1 MKTLSVQKEM
11 NKVLSTQID
20 EARKVVGIVPV
31 KKATSSATPTLDE
44 TMAQHAK
51 AYTKIT
57 NAAKKSLE
65 TFKEIGETLLI
76 IRSDFASDNLFGKHI
91 ATTPLATISRRD
103 RADMQ
108 WLAGNWDLIV
118 EFKKENDYQGN
129 SVQHLR
135 TKVNAAIKAQKL
147 ETLEND
153 DDDDEKDIDDTEN
166 EGSGEAGTD
175 IVPKTLD
182 VVELTEKV
190 LALAE
195 SNNISTKDLI
205 KALQASLK
213 A

>member
-11 NKVLSTQID
+11 NKILTAQID

-31 KKATSSATPTLDE
+31 KKVTNTSTPSLDQ

-51 AYTKIT
+51 AYEKIT
-57 NAAKKSLE
+57 KAAKKSLE
-65 TFKEIGETLLI
+65 TFKEIGETLLL
-76 IRSDFASDNLFGKHI
+76 IRSDFESDKLFGQHI

-108 WLAGNWDLIV
+108 WLASNWDLII

-135 TKVNAAIKAQKL
+135 TKVNAAIKAQDSV
-147 ETLEND
+147 D
-153 DDDDEKDIDDTEN
+153 DTDIDDTEN

-175 IVPKTLD
+175 VVAKTLD

>member
-1 MKTLSVQKEM
+1 MKALNTVSTTTLAPLAPIGTK
-11 NKVLSTQID
+11 QII
-20 EARKVVGIVPV
+20 GIVSVGSGSSLPLP
-31 KKATSSATPTLDE
+31 KKASASLTLDE
-44 TMAQHAK
+44 TMELQAK

-65 TFKEIGETLLI
+65 TFKDIGETLLL
-76 IRSDFASDNLFGKHI
+76 IRSDFESDKLFGQHI
-91 ATTPLATISRRD
+91 ATTPLANISRRD

-108 WLAGNWDLIV
+108 WLAGSWELIL

-129 SVQHLR
+129 SVQYLR
-135 TKVNAAIKAQKL
+135 TKVNAALKAQ
-147 ETLEND
+147 EV
-153 DDDDEKDIDDTEN
+153 DTEDETE

-182 VVELTEKV
+182 IVELTEKV
-190 LALAE
+190 LALAV
-195 SNNISTKDLI
+195 SNNIDTLALI

>member
-1 MKTLSVQKEM
+1 MKTLSVQQEV

-31 KKATSSATPTLDE
+31 KKATSTATLTLDE

-76 IRSDFASDNLFGKHI
+76 IRSDFESDKLFGQHI

-108 WLAGNWDLIV
+108 WLAGNWDLII

-135 TKVNAAIKAQKL
+135 TKVNAAIKAQDSV
-147 ETLEND
+147 D
-153 DDDDEKDIDDTEN
+153 DTDIDDTEN

-182 VVELTEKV
+182 IVELTEKV

>member
-1 MKTLSVQKEM
+1 MKTLSVQQEV
-11 NKVLSTQID
+11 NKVLSTHID

-31 KKATSSATPTLDE
+31 KKATSSATPSLDE

-65 TFKEIGETLLI
+65 TFKEIGETLLLI
-76 IRSDFASDNLFGKHI
+76 KSDFESDKLFGQHI

-135 TKVNAAIKAQKL
+135 TKVNAAIKAQDSV
-147 ETLEND
+147 D
-153 DDDDEKDIDDTEN
+153 DTDIDDTEN

-175 IVPKTLD
+175 VVAKTLD

>member
-1 MKTLSVQKEM
+1 MKSLNTVSTTATLAPIGTKQV
-11 NKVLSTQID
+11 I
-20 EARKVVGIVPV
+20 GIVPV
-31 KKATSSATPTLDE
+31 TKSKAALSLDE

-65 TFKEIGETLLI
+65 TFKEIGETLLL
-76 IRSDFASDNLFGKHI
+76 IRSDFESDKLFGQHI

-108 WLAGNWDLIV
+108 WLAGNWELIL

-129 SVQHLR
+129 SVQYLR
-135 TKVNAAIKAQKL
+135 TKVNAAIKAQ
-147 ETLEND
+147 ESAEGAED
-153 DDDDEKDIDDTEN
+153 EN
-166 EGSGEAGTD
+166 EGTGEAGTD
-175 IVPKTLD
+175 VIAKTLD
-182 VVELTEKV
+182 IVELTEKV
-190 LALAE
+190 LALAV
-195 SNNISTKDLI
+195 SNNIDTLTLI

>member
-1 MKTLSVQKEM
+1 MKSLNTVSVSTAATLAPIGTKQV
-11 NKVLSTQID
+11 I
-20 EARKVVGIVPV
+20 GIVPV
-31 KKATSSATPTLDE
+31 TKKDSASLTLDE

-65 TFKEIGETLLI
+65 TFKDIGDTLLL
-76 IRSDFASDNLFGKHI
+76 IRSDFESDKLFGQHI

-108 WLAGNWDLIV
+108 WLAGSWELIL

-129 SVQHLR
+129 SVQYLR
-135 TKVNAAIKAQKL
+135 TKVNAALKAQEV
-147 ETLEND
+147 ETLD
-153 DDDDEKDIDDTEN
+153 DDEN
-166 EGSGEAGTD
+166 EGSGEAGTG

-182 VVELTEKV
+182 IVELTEKV

-195 SNNISTKDLI
+195 ANNIETLALI

>member
-1 MKTLSVQKEM
+1 MKTLSVQQEV

-31 KKATSSATPTLDE
+31 KKATSSATPSLDE

-65 TFKEIGETLLI
+65 TFKEIGETLLLI
-76 IRSDFASDNLFGKHI
+76 KSDFESDKLFGQHI

-135 TKVNAAIKAQKL
+135 TKVNAAIKAQDSV
-147 ETLEND
+147 EDT
-153 DDDDEKDIDDTEN
+153 DIDDTEN

-175 IVPKTLD
+175 VVAKTLD

>member
-11 NKVLSTQID
+11 NKILSTQID
-20 EARKVVGIVPV
+20 EARKVIGIVPV
-31 KKATSSATPTLDE
+31 KKATSSATPSLDQ

-65 TFKEIGETLLI
+65 TFKEIGETLLLI
-76 IRSDFASDNLFGKHI
+76 KSDFESDKLFGQHI

-108 WLAGNWDLIV
+108 WLASNWDLIV

-135 TKVNAAIKAQKL
+135 TKVNAAIKAQDSV
-147 ETLEND
+147 EDT
-153 DDDDEKDIDDTEN
+153 DIDDTEN
-166 EGSGEAGTD
+166 AGSGEAGTD

>member
-1 MKTLSVQKEM
+1 MKTST
-11 NKVLSTQID
+11 VLKTAAVTLAPIGFKQAI
-20 EARKVVGIVPV
+20 GIVPV
-31 KKATSSATPTLDE
+31 KKDSASLTLDE

-65 TFKEIGETLLI
+65 TFKDIGDTLLL
-76 IRSDFASDNLFGKHI
+76 IRSDFESDKLFGKHI
-91 ATTPLATISRRD
+91 ATTPLSTISRRD

-108 WLAGNWDLIV
+108 WLASSWELII

-129 SVQHLR
+129 SVQYLR
-135 TKVNAAIKAQKL
+135 TKVNAALKAQEV
-147 ETLEND
+147 ETLD
-153 DDDDEKDIDDTEN
+153 DDEN
-166 EGSGEAGTD
+166 EGSGEAGTG
-175 IVPKTLD
+175 IEAKTLD
-182 VVELTEKV
+182 IVELTEKV

-195 SNNISTKDLI
+195 ANNIDTLTLI

>member
-1 MKTLSVQKEM
+1 MKT
-11 NKVLSTQID
+11 STVSTSIKS
-20 EARKVVGIVPV
+20 ASPVMASPVVVGIVPV

-51 AYTKIT
+51 AYDKIT
-57 NAAKKSLE
+57 KAAKKSLE

-135 TKVNAAIKAQKL
+135 TKVNAAIKAQDSV
-147 ETLEND
+147 D
-153 DDDDEKDIDDTEN
+153 DTDIDDTEN

-175 IVPKTLD
+175 VVAKTLD

>member
-1 MKTLSVQKEM
+1 MKTLQTVTTPT
-11 NKVLSTQID
+11 LAPIGGTQQVI
-20 EARKVVGIVPV
+20 GIVPV
-31 KKATSSATPTLDE
+31 NKKGAVLSLDE
-44 TMAQHAK
+44 TMEQHAK

-65 TFKEIGETLLI
+65 TFKDIGDTLLL
-76 IRSDFASDNLFGKHI
+76 IRSDFESDKLFGQHI

-108 WLAGNWDLIV
+108 WLASSWELIL

-129 SVQHLR
+129 SVQYLR
-135 TKVNAAIKAQKL
+135 TKVNAALKAQ
-147 ETLEND
+147 EV
-153 DDDDEKDIDDTEN
+153 DTEDTEDEN

-175 IVPKTLD
+175 VVAKTLD
-182 VVELTEKV
+182 IVELTEKV

-195 SNNISTKDLI
+195 ANSISTKALI
-205 KALQASLK
+205 MALQASLK

>member
-11 NKVLSTQID
+11 NKILTAQID

-31 KKATSSATPTLDE
+31 KKATSTAIPTLDQ

-51 AYTKIT
+51 AYEKIT
-57 NAAKKSLE
+57 KAAKKSLE

-76 IRSDFASDNLFGKHI
+76 IRSDFESDKLFGQHI

-108 WLAGNWDLIV
+108 WLASNWDLII

-135 TKVNAAIKAQKL
+135 TKVNAAIKAQDSV
-147 ETLEND
+147 D
-153 DDDDEKDIDDTEN
+153 DTDIDDTEN

>member
-135 TKVNAAIKAQKL
+135 TKVNAAIKAQDSV
-147 ETLEND
+147 D
-153 DDDDEKDIDDTEN
+153 DTDIDDTEN

>member
-1 MKTLSVQKEM
+1 MKTLNTVTT
-11 NKVLSTQID
+11 STIAPIGSKQ
-20 EARKVVGIVPV
+20 VVGIVPV
-31 KKATSSATPTLDE
+31 NKKVASLSLDE
-44 TMAQHAK
+44 TMVQHAK

-65 TFKEIGETLLI
+65 TFKDIGETLLLI
-76 IRSDFASDNLFGKHI
+76 KSDFESDKLFGQHI

-108 WLAGNWDLIV
+108 WLASSWELIL

-129 SVQHLR
+129 SVQYLR
-135 TKVNAAIKAQKL
+135 TKVNAALKAQ
-147 ETLEND
+147 EVDTLD
-153 DDDDEKDIDDTEN
+153 DDEN

-175 IVPKTLD
+175 VVAKTLD
-182 VVELTEKV
+182 IVQLTEKV

-195 SNNISTKDLI
+195 ANSIETLTLI

>member
-1 MKTLSVQKEM
+1 MKTLNAV
-11 NKVLSTQID
+11 STTTLAPIGGTKQ
-20 EARKVVGIVPV
+20 AVGIVPV
-31 KKATSSATPTLDE
+31 TKKVAGLSLDE
-44 TMAQHAK
+44 TMVQHAK

-65 TFKEIGETLLI
+65 IFKYIGDTLLL
-76 IRSDFASDNLFGKHI
+76 IRKDFESDKLFGQHI

-108 WLAGNWDLIV
+108 WLASSWELIL

-129 SVQHLR
+129 SVQYLR
-135 TKVNAAIKAQKL
+135 TKVNAALKAQ
-147 ETLEND
+147 EV
-153 DDDDEKDIDDTEN
+153 DTEDTEDEN

-175 IVPKTLD
+175 VVAKTLD
-182 VVELTEKV
+182 IVELTEKV

-195 SNNISTKDLI
+195 ANNIDTLTLI

>member
-1 MKTLSVQKEM
+1 MKTLSVQQEV

-31 KKATSSATPTLDE
+31 KKATSSATPSLDE

-65 TFKEIGETLLI
+65 TFKEIGETLLLI
-76 IRSDFASDNLFGKHI
+76 KSDFESDKLFGQHI

-108 WLAGNWDLIV
+108 WLAGNWDLII

-135 TKVNAAIKAQKL
+135 TKVNAAIKAQDSV
-147 ETLEND
+147 D
-153 DDDDEKDIDDTEN
+153 DTDIDDTEN

-175 IVPKTLD
+175 VVAKTLD

>member
-11 NKVLSTQID
+11 NKILSAQID
-20 EARKVVGIVPV
+20 ETRKVVGIVPV
-31 KKATSSATPTLDE
+31 KKATSSATPSLDQ

-51 AYTKIT
+51 AYDKIT
-57 NAAKKSLE
+57 KAAKKSLE

>member
-1 MKTLSVQKEM
+1 MKALQTVSTPTLAPIGGTKQA
-11 NKVLSTQID
+11 I
-20 EARKVVGIVPV
+20 GIVPV
-31 KKATSSATPTLDE
+31 PKKVASVPLDE
-44 TMAQHAK
+44 TMQQHAK

-65 TFKEIGETLLI
+65 TFKDIGETLLLI
-76 IRSDFASDNLFGKHI
+76 KSDFESDKLFGQHI

-108 WLAGNWDLIV
+108 WLAGSWELIL

-129 SVQHLR
+129 SVQYLR
-135 TKVNAAIKAQKL
+135 TKVNAALKAQ
-147 ETLEND
+147 EV
-153 DDDDEKDIDDTEN
+153 DTEEEEEI
-166 EGSGEAGTD
+166 EGSGAAGTD
-175 IVPKTLD
+175 VVAKTLD
-182 VVELTEKV
+182 IVELTEKV

-195 SNNISTKDLI
+195 ANSIETLTLI

>member
-1 MKTLSVQKEM
+1 MKALNTVTTTTLAPIGGIKQA
-11 NKVLSTQID
+11 I
-20 EARKVVGIVPV
+20 GIVPV
-31 KKATSSATPTLDE
+31 VKKVAGLSLDE
-44 TMAQHAK
+44 TMVQHAK

-65 TFKEIGETLLI
+65 TFKYIGDTLLL
-76 IRSDFASDNLFGKHI
+76 IRKDFESDKLFGQHI

-108 WLAGNWDLIV
+108 WLANSWELIL

-129 SVQHLR
+129 SVQYLR
-135 TKVNAAIKAQKL
+135 TKVNAALKAQ
-147 ETLEND
+147 EVDTLD
-153 DDDDEKDIDDTEN
+153 DDEN

-175 IVPKTLD
+175 VVAKTLD
-182 VVELTEKV
+182 IVQLTEKV
-190 LALAE
+190 LSLAE
-195 SNNISTKDLI
+195 ANSIDTLTLI

>member
-1 MKTLSVQKEM
+1 MKTLSVQQEV
-11 NKVLSTQID
+11 NKILSTQID

-31 KKATSSATPTLDE
+31 KKATSSATPSLDQ

-51 AYTKIT
+51 AYDKIT
-57 NAAKKSLE
+57 KAAKKSLE

-76 IRSDFASDNLFGKHI
+76 IRSDFESDKLFGQHI

-108 WLAGNWDLIV
+108 WLASNWELIV

-135 TKVNAAIKAQKL
+135 TKVNAAIKAQEV
-147 ETLEND
+147 ETLD
-153 DDDDEKDIDDTEN
+153 DDTDTEN

-175 IVPKTLD
+175 VVAKTLD

>member
-1 MKTLSVQKEM
+1 MKNLSVQKEM
-11 NKVLSTQID
+11 NKILSAQID

-31 KKATSSATPTLDE
+31 KKATSSATPSLDQ

-51 AYTKIT
+51 AYTRIT

-65 TFKEIGETLLI
+65 TFKEIGETLLLI
-76 IRSDFASDNLFGKHI
+76 KSDFESDKLFGQHI

-108 WLAGNWDLIV
+108 WLASNWELIV

-135 TKVNAAIKAQKL
+135 TKVNAAIKAQEV
-147 ETLEND
+147 ETLD
-153 DDDDEKDIDDTEN
+153 DDTEN

-182 VVELTEKV
+182 IVELTEKV
-190 LALAE
+190 LVLAE

>member
-1 MKTLSVQKEM
+1 MKTLSVQQEV

-20 EARKVVGIVPV
+20 AARKVVGIVPV
-31 KKATSSATPTLDE
+31 KKVTNTSTPSLDQ

-51 AYTKIT
+51 AYEKIT
-57 NAAKKSLE
+57 KAAKKSLE
-65 TFKEIGETLLI
+65 TFKEIGETLLL
-76 IRSDFASDNLFGKHI
+76 IRSDFESDKLFGQHI

-108 WLAGNWDLIV
+108 WLASNWDLII

-135 TKVNAAIKAQKL
+135 TKVNAAIKAQDSV
-147 ETLEND
+147 D
-153 DDDDEKDIDDTEN
+153 DTDIDDTEN

-175 IVPKTLD
+175 VVAKTLD

>member
-1 MKTLSVQKEM
+1 MKTLSVQQEV

-31 KKATSSATPTLDE
+31 KKATSNATLTLDE

-65 TFKEIGETLLI
+65 TFKEIGETLLL
-76 IRSDFASDNLFGKHI
+76 IRSDFESDKLFGQHI

-108 WLAGNWDLIV
+108 WLASNWDLII

-135 TKVNAAIKAQKL
+135 TKVNAAIKAQDSV
-147 ETLEND
+147 D
-153 DDDDEKDIDDTEN
+153 DTDIDDTEN

>member
-1 MKTLSVQKEM
+1 MKTLSVQKEV
-11 NKVLSTQID
+11 NKILTAQID

-31 KKATSSATPTLDE
+31 KKVTNTSTPSLDQ

-51 AYTKIT
+51 AYEKIT
-57 NAAKKSLE
+57 KAAKKSLE

-76 IRSDFASDNLFGKHI
+76 IRSDFESDKLFGQHI

-108 WLAGNWDLIV
+108 WLASNWDLII

-135 TKVNAAIKAQKL
+135 TKVNAAIKAQDSV
-147 ETLEND
+147 D
-153 DDDDEKDIDDTEN
+153 DTDIDDTEN

>member
-1 MKTLSVQKEM
+1 ME
-11 NKVLSTQID
+11 
-20 EARKVVGIVPV
+20 
-31 KKATSSATPTLDE
+31 
-44 TMAQHAK
+44 QHAK

-65 TFKEIGETLLI
+65 TFKDIGDTLLL
-76 IRSDFASDNLFGKHI
+76 IRSDFESDKLFGKHI
-91 ATTPLATISRRD
+91 ATTPLSTISRRD

-108 WLAGNWDLIV
+108 WLAGSWELIL

-129 SVQHLR
+129 SVQYLR
-135 TKVNAAIKAQKL
+135 TKVNAALKAQEV
-147 ETLEND
+147 ETLD
-153 DDDDEKDIDDTEN
+153 DDEN
-166 EGSGEAGTD
+166 EGSGEAGTG

-182 VVELTEKV
+182 IVELTEKV

-195 SNNISTKDLI
+195 ANNIETLALI

>member
-1 MKTLSVQKEM
+1 MKTLSVQQEV
-11 NKVLSTQID
+11 NKILSTQID

-31 KKATSSATPTLDE
+31 KKATSSATPSLDQ

-51 AYTKIT
+51 AYDKIT
-57 NAAKKSLE
+57 KAAKKSLE

-76 IRSDFASDNLFGKHI
+76 IRSDFESDKLFGQHI

-108 WLAGNWDLIV
+108 WLASNWELIV

-135 TKVNAAIKAQKL
+135 TKVNAAIKAQEV
-147 ETLEND
+147 ETLD
-153 DDDDEKDIDDTEN
+153 DDTDTEN
-166 EGSGEAGTD
+166 EGTGEAGTD
-175 IVPKTLD
+175 VVAKTLD